1 MILFDSIYIHQGG
14 GRTILNILI
23 SNILENNLD
32 DYYFIIDKRYNDDLL
47 KKIPKEQ
54 FSILS
59 SSELSRRKFYLKNY
73 KKFNTFFC
81 LANVPPP
88 IYINKKK
95 VIVYFHNELLLN
107 SNPFYLKGLIL
118 LIKRLYISSL
128 KLANYKWVVQ
138 TNLMKNKLAKNLKIS
153 ENLIKIFP
161 IFPIFPKLKKTNKL
175 NRFTRKFIYVAS
187 GENHKNHQR
196 LINAMDITSNRLDSP
211 LHLYLTL
218 TDNKFNSLV
227 KKNYRNNSKL
237 VIKNLGELK
246 QDILYKKYSELGYL
260 IYPSLYE
267 SFGLPLIEASQLDCV
282 VLASDLPYVKEVIA
296 NFYSFDPIDI
306 NDISLAIEKVIYS
319 ENPNKSV
326 LKIKSEETALINY
339 LND

>member
-32 DYYFIIDKRYNDDLL
+32 DYYFIIDKRYNDDVL

-59 SSELSRRKFYLKNY
+59 SSELSRRNFYLKNH

-95 VIVYFHNELLLN
+95 VFIYFQNELLLN
-107 SNPFYLKGLIL
+107 SNPFHLKGLIL
-118 LIKRLYISSL
+118 WIKRQYISSL
-128 KLANYKWVVQ
+128 KLSNYKWVVQ
-138 TNLMKNKLAKNLKIS
+138 TNLMKDKLARNLKIS
-153 ENLIKIFP
+153 KNLIKIFP
-161 IFPIFPKLKKTNKL
+161 IFPKLKKANHL
-175 NRFTRKFIYVAS
+175 NRSTQKFIYVAS

-196 LINAMDITSNRLDSP
+196 LINAMDIASNRLDRP

-218 TDNKFNSLV
+218 ADNKFQSFV
-227 KKNYRNNSKL
+227 KRNFRNKSKL
-237 VIKNLGELK
+237 VIKNLGVLK
-246 QDILYKKYSELGYL
+246 QDMLYEKYSELGYL

-282 VLASDLPYVKEVIA
+282 VLASDLPYVKEVIS